1 MKIKRNKQ
9 GKVVFDT
16 SKPIDEQIA
25 SLSRAAN
32 RQLTMLEK
40 LSKEPGF
47 AGVTAIGSTAYS
59 IAQRDIKRINKA
71 IGSKKT
77 NRFEN
82 KIKPENVSIALNLNK
97 NVSPE
102 TIKRIASNFD
112 EYVLQKKEQQVSA
125 LIRFLN
131 SPTYSKKR
139 IEAMYIKA
147 VNTINEEYGTNF
159 TWLEWHKFVE
169 DERFEAVKDSYGSER
184 MLEIVAS
191 FQKGKKELVKSVFG
205 SMKQSRI
212 RTQSRDNELT
222 NDEILRLLHKH
233 IKDKT
238 KPTLAKVKRELK
250 ALNIN

>member
-16 SKPIDEQIA
+16 STPIDEQIA
-25 SLSRAAN
+25 SLSRVAN

-40 LSKEPGF
+40 LNKEPGF

-71 IGSKKT
+71 IGSKKKD
-77 NRFEN
+77 RFES
-82 KIKPENVSIALNLNK
+82 KIKPENVNIALNLNK

-102 TIKRIASNFD
+102 TIKRITSNFD
-112 EYVLQKKEQQVSA
+112 EYVLKKKEQQVSA

-147 VNTINEEYGTNF
+147 VNTINEKYGTNF

-169 DERFEAVKDSYGSER
+169 DERFSTVQDAYGSDR
-184 MLEIVAS
+184 ILKIVAS
-191 FQKGKKELVKSVFG
+191 FQKGKKELVRAVFG

-212 RTQSRDNELT
+212 RTQSKDNDLT
-222 NDEILRLLHKH
+222 NEEILRLLYKNRE
-233 IKDKT
+233 DNRR
-238 KPTLAKVKRELK
+238 PSEAKVKRKLE
-250 ALNIN
+250 ALNIK

>member
-16 SKPIDEQIA
+16 STPIDEQIA

-77 NRFEN
+77 NRFES
-82 KIKPENVSIALNLNK
+82 KIKPENVNIALNLNK

-147 VNTINEEYGTNF
+147 VETINEKYGTNF
-159 TWLEWHKFVE
+159 TWLEWHKFLE
-169 DERFEAVKDSYGSER
+169 DEKFHKLSQLYGSER
-184 MLEIVAS
+184 VLEIVAS
-191 FQKGKKELVKSVFG
+191 FQKGKKELVRAVYG
-205 SMKQSRI
+205 SMKQSGI
-212 RTQSRDNELT
+212 RTKSRDNELT
-222 NDEILRLLHKH
+222 NDEIYRLLYKNRN
-233 IKDKT
+233 T
-238 KPTLAKVKRELK
+238 TLSKVKRELK
-250 ALNIN
+250 TLNIN

>member
-16 SKPIDEQIA
+16 STSIDEQIA
-25 SLSRAAN
+25 SLSRVAN

-47 AGVTAIGSTAYS
+47 AGVTDIGSTAYS
-59 IAQRDIKRINKA
+59 IAQRDIMRINRA
-71 IGSKKT
+71 IGSKKKD
-77 NRFEN
+77 RFES
-82 KIKPENVSIALNLNK
+82 KIKPENVNMALNLNK
-97 NVSPE
+97 NVTPA
-102 TIKRIASNFD
+102 TIKRIMLNFD

-139 IEAMYIKA
+139 IEAMYIKT

-169 DERFEAVKDSYGSER
+169 DERFATVKDAYGSDR
-184 MLEIVAS
+184 MLKIVAS
-191 FQKGKKELVKSVFG
+191 FQKGKKELVKAIYG
-205 SMKQSRI
+205 SMKQSGI
-212 RTQSRDNELT
+212 RTKSRDNELT
-222 NDEILRLLHKH
+222 NDEILRLLYKNRETN
-233 IKDKT
+233 K
-238 KPTLAKVKRELK
+238 KPSEAKVKRALED
-250 ALNIN
+250 LNIK

>member
-9 GKVVFDT
+9 GKVIFDT
-16 SKPIDEQIA
+16 STPIDEQIA

-47 AGVTAIGSTAYS
+47 EGVTAIGSTAYS
-59 IAQRDIKRINKA
+59 VAQRDIMRINSA
-71 IGSKKT
+71 IGSKKKG
-77 NRFEN
+77 RFES

-147 VNTINEEYGTNF
+147 VNTINEKYGTNF
-159 TWLEWHKFVE
+159 TWLEWHKFLE
-169 DERFEAVKDSYGSER
+169 DDKFAKLDSIYDSDKA
-184 MLEIVAS
+184 LKLVAA
-191 FQKGKKELVKSVFG
+191 FQKGKKELVKAVYG
-205 SMKQSRI
+205 SMKQSGI
-212 RTQSRDNELT
+212 RTKSRGNELT
-222 NDEILRLLHKH
+222 NDEIYRLLYKN
-233 IKDKT
+233 KDNTELANVERKLKT
-238 KPTLAKVKRELK
+238 
-250 ALNIN
+250 LNIK